1 MKVICNSTPLISL
14 SSIGHLHLLHEL
26 FGEITIPEKVFG
38 EVVVAGSEKYGSSDV
53 KECTWI
59 KVAKTSDTILK
70 SYLMQTLD
78 EGEAEVIVLADEVKA
93 DLVIIDERLARN
105 YVEKAGIKLIG
116 TLGILAKSKLEGYV
130 PCIRDL
136 IHEMLS
142 KGIWFNKALVNR
154 ILTELSGKP
163 L

>member
-26 FGEITIPEKVFG
+26 FGEITIPEKVFS

-154 ILTELSGKP
+154 ILTELSEKP

>member
-14 SSIGHLHLLHEL
+14 SSIEHLHLLHEL
-26 FGEITIPEKVFG
+26 FGEITIPEKVFS

-78 EGEAEVIVLADEVKA
+78 EGEAEVIVLADELKA

-116 TLGILAKSKLEGYV
+116 TLGILAKSKLEGYIS
-130 PCIRDL
+130 CIRDL
-136 IHEMLS
+136 IQEMLS
-142 KGIWFNKALVNR
+142 KGIWFNKALVNC
-154 ILTELSGKP
+154 ILIELSEKP